1 MVPCAICW
9 PCFDQISP
17 IRVQAG
23 PKIVVEEI
31 LQTKKAGWKLNC
43 QNPGSETFGW
53 EMLMM
58 MTMILTMI
66 LTMMMMMMMMMWWCW
81 WMWFDACSTTIHLYF
96 FISSEVTP
104 TPFSSASMF
113 KSGFQPGAEM
123 AARLPW
129 EKLLP
134 DFWGT
139 SYFWG
144 IPKPGLLPH
153 GLLKYFL
160 DSWIC
165 KVFKFEEGE
174 GLILN
179 KRCRN
184 IYQNMGKQGLQDDLH
199 KNHKQ
204 ICTMLNIFPS
214 VSNVK
219 SLCNFIYMELCFM
232 IQLVFMFQNSNMW
245 LFQWSF
251 LVPLSPKWYI
261 SGIYCQFGDYNITYH
276 LFFGNVWNSYCFH
289 LFSPSFRF

>member
-1 MVPCAICW
+1 M
-9 PCFDQISP
+9 
-17 IRVQAG
+17 
-23 PKIVVEEI
+23 
-31 LQTKKAGWKLNC
+31 
-43 QNPGSETFGW
+43 
-53 EMLMM
+53 
-58 MTMILTMI
+58 
-66 LTMMMMMMMMMWWCW
+66 MMMMMMMMMWWCW
-81 WMWFDACSTTIHLYF
+81 WWMWFDRCSTTIHLYF

-129 EKLLP
+129 EKFAARLLG
-134 DFWGT
+134 DFV
-139 SYFWG
+139 
-144 IPKPGLLPH
+144 LLGNSKAWPFTTRAAEVLF
-153 GLLKYFL
+153 GFL
-160 DSWIC
+160 DLQKIQ
-165 KVFKFEEGE
+165 VREGE

-184 IYQNMGKQGLQDDLH
+184 ICQNMGKQGLQDDLH

-204 ICTMLNIFPS
+204 ICTMLNDFPS